1 MYDRTGGVKLDTRN
15 NPYESDDHDDILR
28 EEEHDKYQGK
38 VAIAIIEGV
47 YLRRMSDWN
56 GGGVEGVD
64 SIPRMI
70 RIDSTPAM
78 RSWVPIS

>member
-15 NPYESDDHDDILR
+15 NPDESDGHDDILR

-38 VAIAIIEGV
+38 VAIAIVKGV
-47 YLRRMSDWN
+47 YLRRMSNWSS
-56 GGGVEGVD
+56 GGVETVD

-78 RSWVPIS
+78 RSWVPTS